1 MRTRPPRLRRPS
13 ILASLALGLALAST
27 PAGADPARPFCAGET
42 ITYLVATE
50 AGGGYDT
57 YARLIAPH
65 LEKRLPGCRV
75 VVRNV
80 PGAGNI
86 RGTNQLYQSAPD
98 GLTLGTFNTGLVYA
112 QIAGLEGVRF
122 DLRQLSW
129 IGKAAADPRVFVAGS
144 QSGLA
149 SVADLRASAKPVRT
163 AASGVGSASHNET
176 LLLARALGLP
186 IEPVV
191 GYEGREGEMAILRGE
206 VAGTLGS
213 YSSLRPFV
221 ANGFGRYLFH
231 VGGAGIVDASIPDAR
246 GLGVD
251 PAAPAIL
258 DLIESQSQLGRMT
271 AGPPGVPADRLA
283 ALRGAY
289 LAALTDPALRAEAER
304 LQLPLAPLGGEEV
317 AAWIERA
324 LAQPRE
330 VVALLKQAAKPE

>member
-1 MRTRPPRLRRPS
+1 
-13 ILASLALGLALAST
+13 LASVALGLAAVAAPAS
-27 PAGADPARPFCAGET
+27 ADSARPFCAGET
-42 ITYLVATE
+42 ITYIVATE

-57 YARLIAPH
+57 YARLLAPH
-65 LEKRLPGCRV
+65 LEMQLPGCRV

-112 QIAGLEGVRF
+112 QLAELEGVRF
-122 DLRQLSW
+122 DLRRLSW
-129 IGKAAADPRVFVAGS
+129 IGKAASDPRVFVAGS

-149 SVADLRASAKPVRT
+149 SVEDLRNPSKPILT
-163 AASGVGSASHNET
+163 ATSGIGSASHNET
-176 LLLARALGLP
+176 LLLVRALG
-186 IEPVV
+186 IRVQPVV
-191 GYEGREGEMAILRGE
+191 GYEGREAEMGVLRGE
-206 VAGTLGS
+206 IAGMLGS

-221 ANGFGRYLFH
+221 ENGFGRFLFH
-231 VGGAGIVDASIPDAR
+231 VGGAGIVDGSVPDAR

-258 DLIESQSQLGRMT
+258 DLIESQSQLGRLT
-271 AGPPGVPADRLA
+271 AGPPGVPEDRLA

-289 LAALTDPALRAEAER
+289 LAALADPALRAEAER
-304 LQLPLAPLGGEEV
+304 LQLPLAPLGGEQV

-324 LAQPRE
+324 LAQPAE
-330 VVALLKQAAKPE
+330 VLALLRQAAGPK